1 MVVGFRGSR
10 KGEIL
15 SEQLA
20 HSVSS
25 TWTTRSGSGLFSG
38 QLTIEVRRAALEAG
52 LVPPQVDPFLVIESV
67 DETPAI
73 GPEGR
78 GRRVRLKAIDE
89 TGEQDIGTLFVPIDP
104 RERP

>member
-1 MVVGFRGSR
+1 VKTGRFVQLPPDVLDLLGRLAEARGTSPDAVL
-10 KGEIL
+10 E
-15 SEQLA
+15 A
-20 HSVSS
+20 
-25 TWTTRSGSGLFSG
+25 
-38 QLTIEVRRAALEAG
+38 EVRRAALEAG